1 MSWARMKKNGRHAL
15 LTLCWHLEEFE
26 NLQRDCQLSP
36 IFSHP
41 KASNQTI
48 IKHVFNQ
55 MLLIILP

>member
-1 MSWARMKKNGRHAL
+1 MSLARKKKNGRHAL

-48 IKHVFNQ
+48 IKHAFNQ
-55 MLLIILP
+55 ML